1 MYRRE
6 EGESEDAMTRVED
19 GIQDVMIYDDDGDG
33 DSGGPPSE

>member
-19 GIQDVMIYDDDGDG
+19 GIQNVMIYDEGDG